1 MERHPETAMVQ
12 GGRPTG
18 PGAML
23 NTPLV
28 LNSTFRA
35 GGELGYGRSGND
47 TWAAFEDVMGEL
59 EGGEAIAFS
68 SGIATASAV
77 LDLVPIGGTI
87 VAPHSFYMGLW
98 SQLGQRAESGR
109 ANIHFVDQ
117 TDTAAVL
124 NAAQGADLVWIETP
138 SNPLMQIADIAAI
151 AEGLDEATLLAVDGT
166 FTTPL
171 LQQPLALGADIVVHS
186 ATKVIGGHADLLMG
200 VVCTNAPT
208 AERLRDHRYTYGAT
222 PGSLEAFLA
231 LRGLRTLSVRLERAQ
246 ANALALAELL
256 GDSDYVKY
264 VLYPG
269 LTWHPGHALAKRQM
283 RGFGTMLSFEVAGGE
298 QAAARLCEATTVF
311 TNATSLG
318 GVESLMEVRG
328 NRESERAMGTPAAL
342 IRLSAGIEHVDDLLA
357 DLQQALTIA
366 HSG

>member
-1 MERHPETAMVQ
+1 LQQAFVDFLHRMPFYGTAVLCTDDAAVRAIVDQVTCPVTSYGTNEDAQVRALDIRPVNGRMHFRVQ
-12 GGRPTG
+12 RRNGITLPD
-18 PGAML
+18 L
-23 NTPLV
+23 DIV
-28 LNSTFRA
+28 LN
-35 GGELGYGRSGND
+35 LPGR
-47 TWAAFEDVMGEL
+47 E
-59 EGGEAIAFS
+59 
-68 SGIATASAV
+68 
-77 LDLVPIGGTI
+77 
-87 VAPHSFYMGLW
+87 
-98 SQLGQRAESGR
+98 QL
-109 ANIHFVDQ
+109 
-117 TDTAAVL
+117 L
-124 NAAQGADLVWIETP
+124 
-138 SNPLMQIADIAAI
+138 PLK
-151 AEGLDEATLLAVDGT
+151 L
-166 FTTPL
+166 L

>member
-1 MERHPETAMVQ
+1 
-12 GGRPTG
+12 
-18 PGAML
+18 
-23 NTPLV
+23 
-28 LNSTFRA
+28 
-35 GGELGYGRSGND
+35 
-47 TWAAFEDVMGEL
+47 
-59 EGGEAIAFS
+59 
-68 SGIATASAV
+68 
-77 LDLVPIGGTI
+77 
-87 VAPHSFYMGLW
+87 
-98 SQLGQRAESGR
+98 
-109 ANIHFVDQ
+109 
-117 TDTAAVL
+117 
-124 NAAQGADLVWIETP
+124 
-138 SNPLMQIADIAAI
+138 MQIADIAAI

-208 AERLRDHRYTYGAT
+208 AERLRNHRYTYGAT

-231 LRGLRTLSVRLERAQ
+231 LRGLRTLAVRLERAQ

-256 GDSDYVKY
+256 GESDYVKY

-298 QAAARLCEATTVF
+298 QAAARLCSATKVF
-311 TNATSLG
+311 ANATSLG

-342 IRLSAGIEHVDDLLA
+342 IRLSAGIEYVDDLLA

>member
-1 MERHPETAMVQ
+1 MVQ
-12 GGRPTG
+12 GGRPSG

-47 TWAAFEDVMGEL
+47 TWAAFEAVMGEL

-68 SGIATASAV
+68 SGIAAASAV

-87 VAPHSFYMGLW
+87 VAPTSFYMGLW
-98 SQLGQRAESGR
+98 SQLGERAESGR

-117 TDTAAVL
+117 TDTEAVL

-208 AERLRDHRYTYGAT
+208 AKRLRDHRYTYGAT

-231 LRGLRTLSVRLERAQ
+231 LRGLRTLAVRLERAQ

-269 LTWHPGHALAKRQM
+269 LAWHPGHALAKQQM